1 MEVLTPLFY
10 EDPPILLTPTPVS
23 NFVQPSLPLSPN
35 PCHLHPPHQGF
46 FLLSCFFC
54 WMGDHATFDVLF
66 YLMIIWIYTCQAS
79 VPYYQKDL
87 DVYFMQQGVKSTV
100 VWHIV
105 WFFTGTLILYHT
117 HTHMHTHKYTQC
129 KTRFFLWNTTNT
141 DRNGLNKTHVH
152 THTHTPKTQ
161 RKRTL
166 GQVS

>member
-66 YLMIIWIYTCQAS
+66 YLMIIWIYTCQAL
-79 VPYYQKDL
+79 VPWYQKDL
-87 DVYFMQQGVKSTV
+87 NVCFMQQGVRFAE
-100 VWHIV
+100 VWHV
-105 WFFTGTLILYHT
+105 FFLVLLISQTHKHTQHTPVPVEWHT
-117 HTHMHTHKYTQC
+117 HINVYIYTTC
-129 KTRFFLWNTTNT
+129 YVLKAAIFIV
-141 DRNGLNKTHVH
+141 LND
-152 THTHTPKTQ
+152 
-161 RKRTL
+161 
-166 GQVS
+166 

>member
-66 YLMIIWIYTCQAS
+66 YLMIIWIYTCQAL
-79 VPYYQKDL
+79 VPWYQKDL
-87 DVYFMQQGVKSTV
+87 NVCFMQQGVRFAE
-100 VWHIV
+100 VWHMC
-105 WFFTGTLILYHT
+105 FFSGTLDFTNTQT
-117 HTHMHTHKYTQC
+117 HTAHSGTSRMTHPYKCIYLHHLLCAQSSYLYC
-129 KTRFFLWNTTNT
+129 IKWLKKW
-141 DRNGLNKTHVH
+141 LNE
-152 THTHTPKTQ
+152 
-161 RKRTL
+161 
-166 GQVS
+166 